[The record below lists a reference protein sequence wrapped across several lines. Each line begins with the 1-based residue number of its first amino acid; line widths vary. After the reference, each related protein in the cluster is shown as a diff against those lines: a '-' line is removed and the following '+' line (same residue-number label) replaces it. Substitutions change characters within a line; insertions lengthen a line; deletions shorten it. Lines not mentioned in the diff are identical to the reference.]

1 VHSVAF
7 EIFGFSVY
15 WYGILTAVGFL
26 VAFGTASRRAPREG
40 FSSEAVMNLTP
51 WIIGGAIVGARLL
64 YVITFWNKE
73 FAGKPI
79 TEIFNMRTGLVYYG
93 GLIGSSLATIIYCRR
108 EKLPLWKMADVIAPS
123 IALGHAFGRFGC
135 LMTGCCY
142 GCPTDLPWAIHFPK
156 EHWTKGIGV
165 HPTQIYEAA
174 LNFCLYLSLVWLY
187 RRKKFDGQVFAAY
200 LICYSVLR
208 SFVEI
213 FRGDYEKHYLYGI
226 ATPGQTV
233 SIFIMA
239 AGLALWWKLG
249 SHRRTAPPSPAPA

>member
-7 EIFGFSVY
+7 ELFGFTVY
-15 WYGILTAVGFL
+15 WYGILAAVAFL

-40 FSSEAVMNLTP
+40 LSSEAVMNLTP
-51 WIIGGAIVGARLL
+51 WIIGGAIIGARLL

-73 FAGKPI
+73 FAGKPW
-79 TEIFNMRTGLVYYG
+79 TEIFNMRSGLVYYG
-93 GLIGSSLATIIYCRR
+93 GLIGSSLATIFYCRR

-123 IALGHAFGRFGC
+123 IALGHGFGRFGC

-142 GCPTDLPWAIHFPK
+142 GLPTNLPWAIHFPK
-156 EHWTKGIGV
+156 EHWTHGIGV
-165 HPTQIYEAA
+165 HPTQIYEAG
-174 LNFCLYLSLVWLY
+174 LNFCLYAGLMWLY
-187 RRKKFDGQVFAAY
+187 RRKKFDGQIFAAY

-213 FRGDYEKHYLYGI
+213 FRGDYEKHYLGGLT
-226 ATPGQTV
+226 TPGQTV

-239 AGLALWWKLG
+239 AGLILWRKLG
-249 SHRRTAPPSPAPA
+249 SKPESAPPSPATA